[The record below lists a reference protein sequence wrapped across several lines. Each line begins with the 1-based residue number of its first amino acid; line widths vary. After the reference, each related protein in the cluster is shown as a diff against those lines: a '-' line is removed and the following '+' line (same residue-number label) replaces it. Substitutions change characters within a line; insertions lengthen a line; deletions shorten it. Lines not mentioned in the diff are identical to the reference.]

1 MDVDLLD
8 LRIVDGKQKFMA
20 SAALELT
27 EKYRANISR
36 ASTLLIDDDANNI
49 AVALNEQTQALL
61 FDVLEPERYMFVIL
75 SIF

>member
-1 MDVDLLD
+1 
-8 LRIVDGKQKFMA
+8 MA

>member
-1 MDVDLLD
+1 LLD

-27 EKYRANISR
+27 EKYRSNISR

-61 FDVLEPERYMFVIL
+61 FDVLEPERLL
-75 SIF
+75 SDMQQLIS